1 MVHKVMLLASIV
13 TTVAGSTPVVSKR
26 RCSDASLLTGHVG
39 RIVTPRKHMDS
50 ICLKT
55 RASPLNQG
63 LTFGIPAKNYR
74 RAIKLAARDYIIID
88 NEGYMFEVNE
98 SIGSPM
104 GPGLAASR
112 RSGIA

>member
-1 MVHKVMLLASIV
+1 ML
-13 TTVAGSTPVVSKR
+13 
-26 RCSDASLLTGHVG
+26 G
-39 RIVTPRKHMDS
+39 RIVTPRKHMDN

-74 RAIKLAARDYIIID
+74 RAIKACCCIIID

-98 SIGSPM
+98 STGSPM

-112 RSGIA
+112 RSDIA